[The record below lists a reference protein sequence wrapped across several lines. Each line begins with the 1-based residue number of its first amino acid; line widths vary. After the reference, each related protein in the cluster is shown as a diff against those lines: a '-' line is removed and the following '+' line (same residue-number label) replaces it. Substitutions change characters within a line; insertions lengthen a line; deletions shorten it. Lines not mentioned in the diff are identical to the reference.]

1 VISYSIEEDGI
12 MEVVFTDEVSFK
24 DIMEWLGEFSKI
36 PNLPSKIHLIYDLRN
51 ANLNLEMV
59 KLIQVAK
66 RTEEATLKFERVR
79 TVFILE
85 ESKYNTYSQLFSFLD
100 TQGKTTREV
109 FYDEDE
115 AIKWL
120 LMDY

>member
-1 VISYSIEEDGI
+1 LISYSIEEDGI

-24 DIMEWLGEFSKI
+24 DIMEWLSEFSKI
-36 PNLPSKIHLIYDLRN
+36 PDLPSKIHIIYDLRN

-100 TQGKTTREV
+100 TQGKTTRKV

-115 AIKWL
+115 AIEWL
-120 LMDY
+120 FLD

>member
-1 VISYSIEEDGI
+1 MISYSIEEDGI

-24 DIMEWLGEFSKI
+24 DIMEWLSEFSKI
-36 PNLPSKIHLIYDLRN
+36 PDLPSKIHLIYDLRN

-79 TVFILE
+79 SVFILE
-85 ESKYNTYSQLFSFLD
+85 ESKYNTYSQLFSSLD
-100 TQGKTTREV
+100 TQRSTTRKV
-109 FYDEDE
+109 FCDEDK
-115 AIKWL
+115 AIEWL
-120 LMDY
+120 FLD